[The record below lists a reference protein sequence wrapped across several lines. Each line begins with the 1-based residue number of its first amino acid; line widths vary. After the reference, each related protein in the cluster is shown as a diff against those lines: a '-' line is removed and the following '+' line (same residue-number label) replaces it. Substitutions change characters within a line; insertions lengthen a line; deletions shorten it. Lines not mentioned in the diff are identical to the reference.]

1 MSYAKQ
7 TWNSGASGGT
17 PISASALNYM
27 ENGIEQAAGVVMT
40 KAQRVALTGMTTGYR
55 VYESDTGFKLY
66 YDGTRFRYEGDR
78 VAIATLAARD
88 ALTPYDGLTALV
100 SSSTQTDGG
109 EWLYFG
115 GITAWIRLN
124 VWSYLLYT
132 TSYGTPIPVTGT
144 PTQVPS
150 ANYNIN
156 APLGRTVDVE
166 FYVSRWGIGANSAA
180 YVRMIGSPAQ
190 NVLDGAELVTASGNP
205 GMAIPMRLAG
215 QWVGTGIAYPCYV
228 QYWCGQGSSDLSA
241 SSTSGSPVYMRY
253 KIK

>member
-1 MSYAKQ
+1 MSYTKQ
-7 TWNSGASGGT
+7 VWNSGVSGGT

-27 ENGIEQAAGVVMT
+27 ENGIEQSAGVVMT
-40 KAQRVALTGMTTGYR
+40 KAQRVALAGMTTGYR

-78 VAIATLAARD
+78 VTVATLAARD

-100 SSSTQTDGG
+100 SSATQTDGG

-124 VWSYLLYT
+124 VWNYLLYS
-132 TSYGTPIPVTGT
+132 TSYSTSLPLTGT
-144 PTQVPS
+144 PASVPS

-166 FYVSRWGIGANSAA
+166 FYVPRWGIGASSTA
-180 YVRMIGSPAQ
+180 YIRLIGNPNQ
-190 NVLDGAELVTASGNP
+190 NVLDGAEYATGAGVGLAVTL
-205 GMAIPMRLAG
+205 RLTG
-215 QWVGTGIAYPCYV
+215 QWVGTGNAQPCYV
-228 QYWCGQGSSDLSA
+228 QYWCGAGSSDIQASA
-241 SSTSGSPVYMRY
+241 NSGSPIYMRY